1 MSFGARS
8 GPPASAKQL
17 AYLESLVE
25 QAGFA
30 GFREARHPL
39 GLTQRQAGGKFSKQE
54 ASALIDQLLA
64 GEAADAEAEAATE
77 ATVDDVRPT
86 LSPAAERRA
95 QAAAERLDAER
106 ALTLRGMPAELLA
119 AELERRGWEVLAPP
133 G

>member
-30 GFREARHPL
+30 SFREARHPL

-54 ASALIDQLLA
+54 ASALIDQLLN
-64 GEAADAEAEAATE
+64 ADAPT
-77 ATVDDVRPT
+77 DDTDAGPPDLAHPT

-119 AELERRGWEVLAPP
+119 AELERRGWEATAPP

>member
-64 GEAADAEAEAATE
+64 GEADAEAEA
-77 ATVDDVRPT
+77 TVDHVRPT
-86 LSPAAERRA
+86 LSPAAQRRA
-95 QAAAERLDAER
+95 EAAAERLDAER

>member
-30 GFREARHPL
+30 SFREARHPL

-54 ASALIDQLLA
+54 ASALIDQLL
-64 GEAADAEAEAATE
+64 EAEAPAHDAEADEPPG
-77 ATVDDVRPT
+77 DRPV
-86 LSPAAERRA
+86 LSAAAERRA
-95 QAAAERLDAER
+95 RVAAERLDAER
-106 ALTLRGMPAELLA
+106 ARTLQGIPAELLA
-119 AELERRGWEVLAPP
+119 AELQRRGWEVVAPP